1 MLVYLYIGHF
11 KALFST
17 LFLGGIHKRNL
28 SHQEFR
34 CFSLPCLPSP
44 LQKKKKNAEQLLKI
58 PGAIGN
64 LFIPGKG
71 LSQKNPAPASHVES
85 RAGALAG
92 SPGQPYPSSEY
103 CGFLELLGSLSI
115 FLLWFLICIQ
125 SMCWCRV
132 ALARVVVDSFELF
145 MKSHEVGF
153 FWDAVV
159 TLMCCAGSR
168 SSQGWFWCWSKS
180 HQTSVPQVRF
190 GAALCSARAI
200 QQEKEHLGFPSHEE
214 QPHFSPLSVLFLK
227 SCLAENRILP

>member
-1 MLVYLYIGHF
+1 MGCQSIYILAISKLCFPLSSWEEFTKGISPIRNFAAFPYRAYL
-11 KALFST
+11 ALY
-17 LFLGGIHKRNL
+17 
-28 SHQEFR
+28 
-34 CFSLPCLPSP
+34 
-44 LQKKKKNAEQLLKI
+44 KKNAEQLLKI

-168 SSQGWFWCWSKS
+168 SSQG
-180 HQTSVPQVRF
+180 
-190 GAALCSARAI
+190 
-200 QQEKEHLGFPSHEE
+200 
-214 QPHFSPLSVLFLK
+214 
-227 SCLAENRILP
+227 

>member
-1 MLVYLYIGHF
+1 MFSFILSSSAVFFKKFKKTISSGYRVLVYLYIGHF

-17 LFLGGIHKRNL
+17 LFLGGIHERNL

-44 LQKKKKNAEQLLKI
+44 LQKNAEQLLKI

-153 FWDAVV
+153 FG
-159 TLMCCAGSR
+159 M
-168 SSQGWFWCWSKS
+168 
-180 HQTSVPQVRF
+180 
-190 GAALCSARAI
+190 
-200 QQEKEHLGFPSHEE
+200 
-214 QPHFSPLSVLFLK
+214 PLLH
-227 SCLAENRILP
+227 